1 MRAFDDFD
9 GEINRLKTLGRLRSL
24 TPRRAE
30 GIYLYTDHGERLCN
44 FSSNDY
50 LGFASRHCDP
60 DRQGAGASA
69 LVSGWTE
76 LHQSLADDLAGF
88 EQMEASCLFPSGYAA
103 CSGTVATL
111 AREGDI
117 IFSDA
122 LNHASLIDGCRLS
135 RATCVVYPHRDMP
148 ALRALLGEQRRRYRN
163 AWLVTDGVFSM
174 DGHVAPLVQICDLA
188 EEFDA
193 SVIVDE
199 AHATGVLGDRG
210 AGVAELLGVKHRVD
224 VIIGTLSKAL
234 GAHGGFVA
242 SNSQVVRYLINRCRS
257 LIYSTALPPVVVDAA
272 RVSLNRIATTAADRQ
287 RVKSLARSVRA
298 KLEQVVSI
306 HEMDVPIIPVIVGA
320 DNQATC
326 LAEKLRKH
334 GFFVPAIRPP
344 TVPEGTARLR
354 ISLSAL
360 HTDQM
365 IEDLIRCVQKV
376 L

>member
-1 MRAFDDFD
+1 M
-9 GEINRLKTLGRLRSL
+9 
-24 TPRRAE
+24 
-30 GIYLYTDHGERLCN
+30 
-44 FSSNDY
+44 
-50 LGFASRHCDP
+50 
-60 DRQGAGASA
+60 
-69 LVSGWTE
+69 
-76 LHQSLADDLAGF
+76 
-88 EQMEASCLFPSGYAA
+88 
-103 CSGTVATL
+103 
-111 AREGDI
+111 
-117 IFSDA
+117 
-122 LNHASLIDGCRLS
+122 
-135 RATCVVYPHRDMP
+135 
-148 ALRALLGEQRRRYRN
+148 
-163 AWLVTDGVFSM
+163 
-174 DGHVAPLVQICDLA
+174 
-188 EEFDA
+188 
-193 SVIVDE
+193 
-199 AHATGVLGDRG
+199 
-210 AGVAELLGVKHRVD
+210 D

-272 RVSLNRIATTAADRQ
+272 RASLNRIATTAADRQ

-298 KLEQVVSI
+298 KLEQVVSV

-320 DNQATC
+320 DHQATC

-365 IEDLIRCVQKV
+365 IEDLIRCMQKV